1 MSDLVISWIRTASAV
16 IAGALITWAVRQGL
30 LADNSI
36 TGPLT
41 EVLVV
46 AFSAAYYYLVRVLEK
61 LNPLFGFFLGYPA
74 VPTYV
79 PLSEQRRQRRPK
91 AVPRHSDTSG
101 GGY

>member
-16 IAGALITWAVRQGL
+16 LAGALITWAVRQGL
-30 LADNSI
+30 IGDASV

-41 EVLVV
+41 EVLVL

-61 LNPLFGFFLGYPA
+61 WNPLFGFFLGYPA

-91 AVPRHSDTSG
+91 AVPQHRADP
-101 GGY
+101 Y